1 MKKSARLDRIL
12 SNLGY
17 GTRKEMAMAVKNDWV
32 EIDGVVV
39 NDPSLS
45 IDLSMISADRVTLDG
60 KPLDPLQPF
69 TIMLHKPIGY
79 TCSKQDASSIIY
91 DLLPE
96 QFARRKPL
104 LSPVGRLDKYSS
116 GQLLLTDD
124 GGFLH
129 RVTHP
134 KTHAPKHYKVVLR
147 DDLKGNEADLFS
159 SGEFRI
165 KGEEKPLKPAEWT
178 PEGDK
183 SGDMV
188 LHEGRFHQIRLMF
201 DKLGNEVVSLHRY
214 QTGDLEI
221 GDLKEGEWRVLSES
235 EVDRVLS

>member
-1 MKKSARLDRIL
+1 MTKSIRLDRIL

-17 GTRKEMAMAVKNDWV
+17 GTRKEMAMAVKNNWV
-32 EIDGVVV
+32 EIDGEVV
-39 NDPSLS
+39 NDPKLNV
-45 IDLSMISADRVTLDG
+45 DFAMISANRVTLDG
-60 KPLDPLQPF
+60 EPLDPLAPF
-69 TIMLHKPIGY
+69 TIMLHKPVGY

-124 GGFLH
+124 GVFLH

-134 KTHAPKHYKVVLR
+134 KTHAPKHYKVTLR
-147 DDLKGNEADLFS
+147 DALRGDEAELFA
-159 SGEFRI
+159 SGDFKI
-165 KGEEKPLKPAEWT
+165 KGDDKPLKPAQWSVT
-178 PEGDK
+178 GDRT
-183 SGDMV
+183 GDMV

-214 QTGDLEI
+214 QTGGLPL
-221 GDLKEGEWRVLSES
+221 GDLKEGEWRVLSS
-235 EVDRVLS
+235 EEVAKVLP